1 MSKNS
6 EADNIY
12 SDITRGQYYKSLRR
26 RDIITNQ
33 DITLQ
38 LTTGFMF
45 LNHLTYQYGQFL
57 LELTKI
63 YY

>member
-45 LNHLTYQYGQFL
+45 LNHLTYQCGQFL

>member
-6 EADNIY
+6 EVDNIY

-26 RDIITNQ
+26 RDIIINQ

-38 LTTGFMF
+38 LTTEFMF